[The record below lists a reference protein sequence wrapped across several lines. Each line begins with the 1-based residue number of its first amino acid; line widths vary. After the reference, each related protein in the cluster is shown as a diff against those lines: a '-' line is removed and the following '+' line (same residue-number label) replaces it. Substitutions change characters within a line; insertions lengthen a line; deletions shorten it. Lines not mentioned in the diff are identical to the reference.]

1 MAPLGGMPLARPLEE
16 LSPQATERALAV
28 TVYPL
33 RLRFAQP
40 PLPKGEAMNTGKG
53 IFWCMSASLR
63 GKGPRKPK
71 GFSWSVQGS
80 LRGNRNPLRLVFFL
94 SLFRPLL
101 HTFHTLIHIL
111 CFPAISRHNLLWRA
125 VCFRVFLRPAC
136 PTIVLSE
143 VLAEERRYAK
153 DEKPVGTGIWPG
165 PVSADCAHP
174 AEPPAAAQAF

>member
-1 MAPLGGMPLARPLEE
+1 MAPLGGMPLARPLGE

-53 IFWCMSASLR
+53 IFWRMSASLR

-94 SLFRPLL
+94 PLFLLEKQKKKWDRSRKFAEGFQPSASFPHPTFREQLLVL
-101 HTFHTLIHIL
+101 HTEKVQAGKSGLHLQFAWGVIL
-111 CFPAISRHNLLWRA
+111 PLSGSR
-125 VCFRVFLRPAC
+125 
-136 PTIVLSE
+136 
-143 VLAEERRYAK
+143 
-153 DEKPVGTGIWPG
+153 
-165 PVSADCAHP
+165 
-174 AEPPAAAQAF
+174 